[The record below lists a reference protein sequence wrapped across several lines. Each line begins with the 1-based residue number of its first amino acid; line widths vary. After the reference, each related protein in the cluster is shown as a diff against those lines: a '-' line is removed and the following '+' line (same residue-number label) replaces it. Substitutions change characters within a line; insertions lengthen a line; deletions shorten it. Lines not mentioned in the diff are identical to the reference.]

1 MVSFN
6 FLETKKTR
14 DSTNK
19 LPKIEASKIPK
30 LDKKISAMKV
40 GKIEAPIITNATPKL
55 EPELNPNTYGPANG
69 FLNKVCINKPEIDKP
84 IPTKAAVIA
93 FGNRKLIMI
102 YSQVSFTSPNP
113 NTDLATSFNG
123 IATCPKLMFN
133 RKANTKQSSKTENRM
148 LCCAFFIKIILV
160 FQRKIVGNWV
170 IIQDEKSLLN
180 LLKLNRDG

>member
-6 FLETKKTR
+6 FLETKKTK
-14 DSTNK
+14 DKTNK
-19 LPKIEASKIPK
+19 LPKIEASNIPK
-30 LDKKISAMKV
+30 LDKKTSAKNA
-40 GKIEAPIITNATPKL
+40 GKMEAPIITKATPKL
-55 EPELNPNTYGPANG
+55 EPELKPKTYGPANG

-93 FGNRKLIMI
+93 FGKRKLIMI

-133 RKANTKQSSKTENRM
+133 RKVITKQSSKTENRI
-148 LCCAFFIKIILV
+148 LCCAFCFNFI
-160 FQRKIVGNWV
+160 
-170 IIQDEKSLLN
+170 
-180 LLKLNRDG
+180 